1 MPRGSLMLLNS
12 VYLVPGQEGRSF
24 HTVLGVWFCPTKD
37 APDRTFSGNQPAPAC
52 LLLITCADSLAL

>member
-12 VYLVPGQEGRSF
+12 VYLEPGQEGRSF

-37 APDRTFSGNQPAPAC
+37 APIELSQGTSR
-52 LLLITCADSLAL
+52 LLLAFS